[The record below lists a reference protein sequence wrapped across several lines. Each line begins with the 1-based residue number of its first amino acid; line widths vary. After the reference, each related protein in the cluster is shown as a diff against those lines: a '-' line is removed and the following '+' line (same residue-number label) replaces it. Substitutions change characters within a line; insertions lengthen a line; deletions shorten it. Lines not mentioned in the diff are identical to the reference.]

1 MNISEY
7 PGAWRKSR
15 RSNGQAE
22 CVEVAATRPG
32 VIAIRD
38 SKDPDGPRLAF
49 GFAQWRAFGV
59 QVKAAAGKA

>member
-1 MNISEY
+1 MNQH
-7 PGAWRKSR
+7 PGGPWRKSR

-22 CVEVAATRPG
+22 CVEVAGTRTG

-49 GFAQWRAFGV
+49 GRNQWRVFAT
-59 QVKAAAGKA
+59 QVKAAARKA